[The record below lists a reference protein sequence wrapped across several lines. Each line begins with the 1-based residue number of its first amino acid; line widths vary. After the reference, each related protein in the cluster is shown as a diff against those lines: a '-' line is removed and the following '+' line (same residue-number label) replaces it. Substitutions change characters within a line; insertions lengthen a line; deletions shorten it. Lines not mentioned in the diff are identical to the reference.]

1 MLRLATIVLSFL
13 LVSACSNSEATPSAA
28 APESTPP
35 AATAMPAATEEP
47 VAAAQPVAAPAA
59 SPASKSALS
68 FKAYGGRDVAI
79 EDYKGKVVMVM
90 FFSTDCPHCQN
101 TARIL
106 APIYR
111 EYRGK
116 GIEFLGLA
124 VNPSAAQNLPAF
136 VAQYGVEYPVGLG
149 SSTQWSSFAKFSVT
163 KRAYVPHVLF
173 VNKDG
178 KVVEDHPGEDAE
190 FWQDQGVNIAAA
202 LDRLLAQ

>member
-1 MLRLATIVLSFL
+1 MVRLATIILTVLL
-13 LVSACSNSEATPSAA
+13 ASACSNSEATPAAA

-35 AATAMPAATEEP
+35 AAAAAPVATEEP
-47 VAAAQPVAAPAA
+47 VAAAPAA
-59 SPASKSALS
+59 TETTYPDRNSALS
-68 FKAYGGRDVAI
+68 FKAYGGRDIAI

-116 GIEFLGLA
+116 GVEFLGVA

-173 VNKDG
+173 VDKEG
-178 KVVEDHPGEDAE
+178 KVVEDHPGEDAA
-190 FWQDQGVNIAAA
+190 FWQDQGVNIAAS
-202 LDRLLAQ
+202 LERLLAQ

>member
-13 LVSACSNSEATPSAA
+13 LVSACSNSDATPAA
-28 APESTPP
+28 VAPESTPP
-35 AATAMPAATEEP
+35 AASAMPAATEEP
-47 VAAAQPVAAPAA
+47 VAASQPSEAPAA
-59 SPASKSALS
+59 APASKSALS
-68 FKAYGGRDVAI
+68 FRAYGGRDIAV

-116 GIEFLGLA
+116 GVEFLGVA

-136 VAQYGVEYPVGLG
+136 VAQYGVEFPVGLG
-149 SSTQWSSFAKFSVT
+149 SSTQWSSFAKFSLT

-178 KVVEDHPGEDAE
+178 KVVEDHPGEETA
-190 FWQDQGVNIAAA
+190 FWQDQATSIAAS